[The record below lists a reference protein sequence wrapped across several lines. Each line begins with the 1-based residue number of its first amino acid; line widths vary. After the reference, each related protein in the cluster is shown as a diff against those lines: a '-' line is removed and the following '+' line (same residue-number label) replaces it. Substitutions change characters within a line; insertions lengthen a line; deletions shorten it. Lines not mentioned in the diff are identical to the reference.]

1 MIQEVRSL
9 NNCLRSGHQPQFQK
23 IMVLAAHFLVTVP
36 VVSIMTVKGDS
47 GDDNSEAFQT
57 SRNWTRF
64 A

>member
-47 GDDNSEAFQT
+47 GDDKLGSVPN
-57 SRNWTRF
+57 
-64 A
+64 